1 MSKKTSHYKTID
13 FHPIGEAIKAA
24 RKKRNWTREQ
34 AVDEIGISA
43 GYLNAIE
50 NRGKK
55 PRLDVFVSTM
65 TLFDLSFDELFY
77 PESSTKKKATLLR
90 QIVEMLGELSD
101 KELELIKTF
110 LDTYKTSDV
119 RRVE

>member
-1 MSKKTSHYKTID
+1 MKGDPAMSKKTSHYKTID

-90 QIVEMLGELSD
+90 QIEYSYSMRPPIRIQYD
-101 KELELIKTF
+101 HLIASST
-110 LDTYKTSDV
+110 TT
-119 RRVE
+119 

>member
-1 MSKKTSHYKTID
+1 MRKKTSLYKTID

-24 RKKRNWTREQ
+24 RNKRNFTRDQ
-34 AVDEIGISA
+34 AAEIIGISA

-50 NRGKK
+50 RRGKK
-55 PRLDVFVSTM
+55 PGFDVFVSTM
-65 TLFDLSFDELFY
+65 AFFDLSFDDFIY
-77 PESSTKKKATLLR
+77 PDSSAKKKATLLR
-90 QIVEMLGELSD
+90 QIVEILGDLSD
-101 KELELIKTF
+101 KELLLVRSF